1 VKFKEDLRILKQY
14 YGVFNNK
21 ELAKELGITESAVD
35 GWNRR
40 KSVPNKYQ
48 GIIKHYRETRE
59 PKNNI
64 NNNGIMV
71 NGINNGKLQI
81 HNHTYELDNKLCDLI
96 KELSPKRKE
105 YYFYKISAELLED
118 ER

>member
-1 VKFKEDLRILKQY
+1 MEFKEILLKIKY
-14 YGVFNNK
+14 INNVSTDR
-21 ELAKELGITESAVD
+21 ELAKKLGLTEDAIRN
-35 GWNRR
+35 WKR
-40 KSVPNKYQ
+40 KKKVPKKYL
-48 GIIKHYRETRE
+48 KLLEE
-59 PKNNI
+59 KNI
-64 NNNGIMV
+64 NNNNVNNSGIMV
-71 NGINNGKLQI
+71 NGVNNGKLQI